1 MPGFAS
7 LWAASAAALKVAS
20 LNLCTDEYLLLLAR
34 PSEIA
39 SVSHLSR
46 DPRESVVWR
55 AARRHAA
62 NTGSL
67 ESALAARPTLLLTMG
82 GGGGRST
89 ALLARRLGI
98 RVLDLPYPASI
109 ADVERQAVRVAA
121 ALGNP
126 RRAAPLL
133 HQVADLRRNAPGK
146 ARDAA
151 FLGGGGL
158 SLDPAALGAQWMR
171 LAGLQQRALPGGR
184 LNLETLATWPPQL
197 LLRSDYRGGQWSRDA
212 AWLRHPLVRRL
223 QGRTVP
229 LDGRPWTCAGLPMIA
244 EVRRLRE
251 RFK

>member
-1 MPGFAS
+1 
-7 LWAASAAALKVAS
+7 
-20 LNLCTDEYLLLLAR
+20 
-34 PSEIA
+34 
-39 SVSHLSR
+39 
-46 DPRESVVWR
+46 
-55 AARRHAA
+55 
-62 NTGSL
+62 
-67 ESALAARPTLLLTMG
+67 MG

-151 FLGGGGL
+151 FVGGGGL

-184 LNLETLATWPPQL
+184 LDLETLATRPPQL

-229 LDGRPWTCAGLPMIA
+229 LDGRAWTCAGLPMIA